1 MSAAMNK
8 ELRRTSIVVLLM
20 FLSLFVSV
28 SVIQVVAADEL
39 RDDPRN
45 SRTFYANMSVNRGPI
60 LVDGV
65 PIAESMPVDGP
76 IAYQRVYANGPLYSA
91 VTGYMTIGQGNTG
104 LEDELNGYL
113 SGTTGGQ
120 FFDQVRQILS
130 GQSPQGAAVETTIDP
145 VVQQVAWDA
154 LGDYTGAV
162 IAIRPKTGEIIAM
175 VSKPTFDPNTLAVHD
190 TEAVIELYEQLLA
203 DPLDPLINRSMNGP
217 LDPPGSTFKIVVA
230 AAALAAGYTPE
241 STFPNPSSLTLPQS
255 DSVIY
260 NADRGTCGPGATVTL
275 ADALRLSCNI
285 PFAELGQELG
295 YRAILEQA
303 MEFGFNESVDV
314 PMTSTPSTY
323 PRVLDEPQTML
334 SAFGQGDVRASP
346 LQMALVS
353 AAIGNQGVLMQPT
366 LIEAIIAPD
375 QTTLQVLDPTS
386 LGQPISQQDA
396 ATLVQMMIAN
406 VSSGAASG
414 AIIDGVEVAGKTGT
428 AQNGEDEPYT
438 LWFTGFAPA
447 NDPEVAVAVVIQDGG
462 GLGQSGTSNGIPAPI
477 GKAVMEA
484 VLSR

>member
-20 FLSLFVSV
+20 FVTLFVST
-28 SVIQVVAADEL
+28 SIIQVISADEL

-60 LVDGV
+60 LVDGI
-65 PIAESMPVDGP
+65 PIAESIAVDGP

-104 LEDELNGYL
+104 LEADLNGFL

-130 GQSPQGAAVETTIDP
+130 GQSPQGAAVETTIDAY
-145 VVQQVAWDA
+145 VQQVAWDA

-162 IAIRPKTGEIIAM
+162 IAIRPATGEILAM
-175 VSKPTFDPNTLAVHD
+175 VSKPTFDPNSLAVHD
-190 TEAVIELYEQLLA
+190 TEAVIALYEQLLA
-203 DPLDPLINRSMNGP
+203 DPLDPLINRTMNGN

-230 AAALAAGYTPE
+230 AAALGAGYTADSPL
-241 STFPNPSSLTLPQS
+241 PNPATLTLPGS
-255 DSVIY
+255 DSVVY
-260 NADRGTCGPGATVTL
+260 NADRGTCGPGETVTL
-275 ADALRLSCNI
+275 ADALRLSCNS
-285 PFAELGQELG
+285 PCAELGLQLG
-295 YRAILEQA
+295 YRTILEQA
-303 MEFGFNESVDV
+303 MAFGFNESVDV
-314 PMTSTPSTY
+314 PMVSTPSVY
-323 PRVLDEPQTML
+323 PRVLDDAQTML
-334 SAFGQGDVRASP
+334 SAFGQSDVRASP
-346 LQMALVS
+346 LQMAMVS
-353 AAIGNQGVLMQPT
+353 AAIANQGVLMQPT

-375 QTTLQVLDPTS
+375 QTTLQSLTPTS
-386 LGQPISQQDA
+386 LGQPITQAQA
-396 ATLVQMMIAN
+396 ETLVQMMVAN

-428 AQNGEDEPYT
+428 AQNGDDEPYT

-447 NDPEVAVAVVIQDGG
+447 NNPEVAVAVVIQDGG
-462 GLGQSGTSNGIPAPI
+462 GLGQDGTSNGIPAPI
-477 GKAVMEA
+477 GRAVMEA

>member
-20 FLSLFVSV
+20 FVTLFVST
-28 SVIQVVAADEL
+28 SIIQVISADEL

-60 LVDGV
+60 LVDGI
-65 PIAESMPVDGP
+65 PIAESIAVDGP

-104 LEDELNGYL
+104 LEADLNGFL

-130 GQSPQGAAVETTIDP
+130 GQSPQGAAVETTIDAY
-145 VVQQVAWDA
+145 VQQVAWDA

-162 IAIRPKTGEIIAM
+162 IAIRPATGEILAM
-175 VSKPTFDPNTLAVHD
+175 VSKPTFDPNSLAVHD
-190 TEAVIELYEQLLA
+190 TEAVIALYEQLLA
-203 DPLDPLINRSMNGP
+203 DPLDPLINRTMNGN

-230 AAALAAGYTPE
+230 AAALGAGYTADSPL
-241 STFPNPSSLTLPQS
+241 PNPATLTLPGS
-255 DSVIY
+255 DSVVY
-260 NADRGTCGPGATVTL
+260 NADRGTCGPGETVTL

-285 PFAELGQELG
+285 PFAELGLQLG
-295 YRAILEQA
+295 YRTILEQA
-303 MEFGFNESVDV
+303 MAFGFNESVDV
-314 PMTSTPSTY
+314 PMVSTPSVY
-323 PRVLDEPQTML
+323 PRVLDDAQTML
-334 SAFGQGDVRASP
+334 SAFGQSDVRASP
-346 LQMALVS
+346 LQMAMVS
-353 AAIGNQGVLMQPT
+353 AAIANQGVLMQPT

-375 QTTLQVLDPTS
+375 QTTLQSLTPTS
-386 LGQPISQQDA
+386 LGQPITQAQA
-396 ATLVQMMIAN
+396 ETLVQMMVAN

-428 AQNGEDEPYT
+428 AQNGDDEPYT

-447 NDPEVAVAVVIQDGG
+447 NNPEVAVAVVIQDGG
-462 GLGQSGTSNGIPAPI
+462 GLGQDGTSNGIPAPI
-477 GKAVMEA
+477 GRAVMEA